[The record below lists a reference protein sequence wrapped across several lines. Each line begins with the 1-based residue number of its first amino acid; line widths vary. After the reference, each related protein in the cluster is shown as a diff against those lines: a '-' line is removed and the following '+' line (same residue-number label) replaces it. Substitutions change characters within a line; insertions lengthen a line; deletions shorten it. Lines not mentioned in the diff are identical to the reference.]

1 MYLCIIYDN
10 KIYLLSLFYLNCINI
25 FYTVIYSYL
34 QENNKLVILDT
45 IVNKQLNYLSN

>member
-10 KIYLLSLFYLNCINI
+10 KIYLLSLFYLNRINI

-34 QENNKLVILDT
+34 QENNKLVIKKSLVLT
-45 IVNKQLNYLSN
+45 